1 MICLHE
7 KIKSENCVI
16 KCMLCGEV
24 LPIDY
29 IIAKPRI
36 EAQKQ
41 AENPAPDPEPGN
53 NPPEP
58 ETPAETPKKT
68 VKTEQKKARATR
80 QPKKEKGG
88 TK

>member
-1 MICLHE
+1 MVCLHE

-41 AENPAPDPEPGN
+41 AENPSHDPEAGD

-68 VKTEQKKARATR
+68 VKTNKQPKARATR
-80 QPKKEKGG
+80 KEKGG